1 MQQILA
7 SIERHIRVA
16 EFARLTGYSIV
27 SIRKKL
33 ARREIGHRRVGRI
46 IAIPES
52 EVARLL
58 GDYRPPV
65 GLQ

>member
-1 MQQILA
+1 MKEIPK
-7 SIERHIRVA
+7 SIERHIRVD
-16 EFARLTGYSIV
+16 EFARLTGYSVV

-33 ARREIGHRRVGRI
+33 SRREIGHRKVGRI

-58 GDYRPPV
+58 GVYRPPV
-65 GLQ
+65 GLK